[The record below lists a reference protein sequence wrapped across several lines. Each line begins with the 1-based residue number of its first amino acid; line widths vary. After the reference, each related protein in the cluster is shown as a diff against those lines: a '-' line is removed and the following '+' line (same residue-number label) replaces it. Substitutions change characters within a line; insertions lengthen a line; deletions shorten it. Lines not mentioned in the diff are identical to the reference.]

1 VTARY
6 AVFRIEEPDSND
18 VLYTHDPQLASDVA
32 ALLSGCAPV
41 SPDGGR
47 ESEHLEP
54 VAFRFRA
61 SGTTTWHLTSS
72 TTGLGGHW
80 IEPPY
85 LHPPARQ
92 EASGDGLR
100 EAAEGLC
107 HALSSLRSSVEVEPH
122 YGQAVEVGY
131 AAFEAVCDA
140 GLRLRSALDAAP
152 SAPGMSEES
161 DELPPPPTGN
171 PDAQAWAQSFVA
183 HAKRHSFA
191 PDEGVMIG
199 WFANAMETAVVAAA
213 ARRAEG
219 SASSPLPVEPLSE
232 EVREL
237 IDVAQN
243 ASCEMERFRYTHP
256 GIVSTIN
263 RIDSA
268 LAALEHRADAEA
280 GEVRDAD

>member
-80 IEPPY
+80 IEPLY

-92 EASGDGLR
+92 EASGGGPREDRHVYGTIVGAYNRLTSALR
-100 EAAEGLC
+100 RG
-107 HALSSLRSSVEVEPH
+107 
-122 YGQAVEVGY
+122 
-131 AAFEAVCDA
+131 DA
-140 GLRLRSALDAAP
+140 GATREDLFASMRDVAAVREQLGYLKDRLRSALDAAP
-152 SAPGMSEES
+152 SAPGMSEEA
-161 DELPPPPTGN
+161 DKHT
-171 PDAQAWAQSFVA
+171 
-183 HAKRHSFA
+183 
-191 PDEGVMIG
+191 
-199 WFANAMETAVVAAA
+199 ETEVVL
-213 ARRAEG
+213 RLRG
-219 SASSPLPVEPLSE
+219 SQGLGEKLV
-232 EVREL
+232 
-237 IDVAQN
+237 
-243 ASCEMERFRYTHP
+243 
-256 GIVSTIN
+256 
-263 RIDSA
+263 
-268 LAALEHRADAEA
+268 AALELLGLERKAEG